1 MPRHTGELAV
11 HGHLQQREGETLL
24 VVDERLS
31 GHDTFLSTT
40 LHLEQPVHVPELPV
54 RILTFD
60 DGTVLSPLDPVLP
73 QERTGEEW
81 SGTLLIPHGAR
92 PPAIP
97 GDLAQA
103 AAEAG
108 VDTGGWSPAEAR
120 HLLTFLGEAGSASVR
135 TERIGMIITALGDRS

>member
-1 MPRHTGELAV
+1 MPRATGEMAV
-11 HGHLQQREGETLL
+11 HGHLREHKGEMLL

-40 LHLEQPVHVPELPV
+40 LRLEQPVHVPELRA

-60 DGTVLSPLDPVLP
+60 DVTVLSPLDPVLP
-73 QERTGEEW
+73 WEQAGEEW

-97 GDLAQA
+97 DDLAEA
-103 AAEAG
+103 AAAASI
-108 VDTGGWSPAEAR
+108 DTGGWSTAEAR
-120 HLLTFLGEAGSASVR
+120 QLLTFLGEASSASVR
-135 TERIGMIITALGDRS
+135 TERIGLIITALRGRS